1 MGGPTP
7 ERCAGAPIQAY
18 RAKPRAIH
26 LMADVLLLSRYER
39 LGASSRVRSYQFLPA
54 LAAAGI
60 EVEVCPM
67 FDDAYLR
74 ARHAGSWPI
83 GRVLSGYARRI
94 RDAIVHRKE
103 TVVWLEYE
111 LLPWVPYAL
120 EQVLFDSDRA
130 LVIDYDDAIFHRY
143 DCHRNGIV
151 RALLRDKID
160 RLMRAASVVITGNQ
174 YLAARARAAGARR
187 VELLPSVIDLS
198 RYRQKDHRSANAGF
212 TIGWIGS
219 PYSTRYLPSL
229 EPVLRQL
236 GDVPGLSLINVGGKA
251 WQPPG
256 IAVDNRPWTED
267 TEVQDMLHFDVGVMP
282 LPDEPWER
290 GKCAF
295 KLIQYMG
302 CALPVV
308 ASPVSANAEIV
319 EHGRTGFLATTT
331 REWSDALR
339 TLAADPELR
348 ARMGTA
354 GLERCRS
361 HYSLSVV
368 APRLTALFGEVIE
381 LARRENAGRA
391 RSDRSTP
398 R

>member
-1 MGGPTP
+1 
-7 ERCAGAPIQAY
+7 
-18 RAKPRAIH
+18 
-26 LMADVLLLSRYER
+26 MADVLLLSRYER

-83 GRVLSGYARRI
+83 GRVLSSYARRI

-103 TVVWLEYE
+103 PVVWLEYE

-120 EQVLFDSDRA
+120 ERMLLDSDRA

-160 RLMRAASVVITGNQ
+160 RLMRAASVVIAGNQ
-174 YLAARARAAGARR
+174 YLAARAHAAGARR

-198 RYRQKDHRSANAGF
+198 RYRQKDDRSADAGF

-219 PYSTRYLPSL
+219 PYSTRYLRSL

-236 GDVPGLSLINVGGKA
+236 GDVPGLSLINVGGTA
-251 WQPPG
+251 WQPAG
-256 IAVDNRPWTED
+256 ITVENRPWTED
-267 TEVQDMLHFDVGVMP
+267 TEVSEMLRFDVGVMP
-282 LPDEPWER
+282 LANEPWER
-290 GKCAF
+290 GKCGF
-295 KLIQYMG
+295 KLVQYMG

-319 EHGRTGFLATTT
+319 EHGRTGFLAATT
-331 REWSDALR
+331 REWSDALCA
-339 TLAADPELR
+339 LAADPDLR
-348 ARMGTA
+348 ARMGAA
-354 GLERCRS
+354 GLERCRTR
-361 HYSLSVV
+361 YSLSVV
-368 APRLTALFGEVIE
+368 APRLVAILRDALAEAKSRGI
-381 LARRENAGRA
+381 AAG
-391 RSDRSTP
+391 SSQ
-398 R
+398 